1 MKEEERVREREK
13 REGKRDGGQ
22 QRKGEE
28 GGGRESETVRE
39 CYEKKR
45 KETNERQG
53 GAEGG
58 VVGGRRIENEGWT
71 MGTRQGRDSQ
81 TVRNRFQNRCSLGS
95 LSGWRTSY
103 STRASR
109 GRQLG
114 FGYERGEAARREE
127 REESALSPAV
137 HETNV
142 DALARPTRVRLV
154 DVDGPFKF
162 FPHSISIATMLD
174 VLVPI
179 RQPLPVRSFR
189 LTVEN
194 STSRDTVGRRRRRSF
209 DDPSVVQH
217 FPTISFVLAA
227 NCHTPR
233 RHPRRGDSDFARSS
247 ASSSIEAKICD
258 I

>member
-1 MKEEERVREREK
+1 M
-13 REGKRDGGQ
+13 
-22 QRKGEE
+22 
-28 GGGRESETVRE
+28 RE

-114 FGYERGEAARREE
+114 FGYERGEAIRRREE
-127 REESALSPAV
+127 KRKRAKRERKREEERERAL
-137 HETNV
+137 
-142 DALARPTRVRLV
+142 
-154 DVDGPFKF
+154 
-162 FPHSISIATMLD
+162 
-174 VLVPI
+174 
-179 RQPLPVRSFR
+179 
-189 LTVEN
+189 
-194 STSRDTVGRRRRRSF
+194 
-209 DDPSVVQH
+209 
-217 FPTISFVLAA
+217 FPTVYE
-227 NCHTPR
+227 TK
-233 RHPRRGDSDFARSS
+233 RS
-247 ASSSIEAKICD
+247 ER
-258 I
+258 